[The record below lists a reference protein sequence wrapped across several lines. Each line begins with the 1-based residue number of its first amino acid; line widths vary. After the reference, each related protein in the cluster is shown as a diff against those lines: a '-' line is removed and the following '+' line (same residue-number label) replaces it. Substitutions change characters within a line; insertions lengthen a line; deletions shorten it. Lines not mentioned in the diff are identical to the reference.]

1 METTLTSKRYQSV
14 DFLRGIAIFT
24 MLCANVI
31 GYVSPASKHPEWIRF
46 YGSIAAPLFITLA
59 GYMVA
64 YTSDF
69 KKYKLNYYIIRG
81 SLILLTGVLIDAI
94 IWKIYPFTTFD
105 VLYLIGLSLPLVFLF
120 HNLKITFK
128 LVIITIVILTS
139 VLLRK
144 YIGYSDYPIEIDMFT
159 GQRTASPEN
168 QTSIVQ
174 HLFVDGW
181 FPIFPWLAFSF
192 LGSVIYTMASKYK
205 NFTSTNSLFT
215 STGLIIIGLIWLYVL
230 PFSSLLISRENY
242 SEIFYPPTIPF
253 IIYTFGLILLL
264 WGLANRIKKFRML
277 RPITLLGET
286 SLFIYILH
294 SCIVKFVVTP
304 IFSEDLDK
312 GNGSFNTSLGVYLLL
327 YLACLLAA
335 YLIHILRNKYGFKNF
350 FVRFFLGS

>member
-1 METTLTSKRYQSV
+1 METTSTRYQSV
-14 DFLRGIAIFT
+14 DFLRGIAIFA

-31 GYVSPASKHPEWIRF
+31 GYVSPASQHPEWIRF

-64 YTSDF
+64 YTSDL
-69 KKYKLNYYIIRG
+69 KKYNLNYYLIRG
-81 SLILLTGVLIDAI
+81 FLILLTGILIDAI
-94 IWKIYPFTTFD
+94 IWKIYPLTTFD

-120 HNLKITFK
+120 HNLKITYK
-128 LVIITIVILTS
+128 LVVISIVILTS

-144 YIGYSDYPIEIDMFT
+144 YFGYSDYPIEIDIFT
-159 GQRTASPEN
+159 GEKMASPEN
-168 QTSIVQ
+168 QTSIIN
-174 HLFVDGW
+174 HLFIDGW

-192 LGSVIYTMASKYK
+192 FGSVIYTLASKYK
-205 NFTSTNSLFT
+205 NFTSTNSLIT
-215 STGLIIIGLIWLYVL
+215 SIGLITIGLIWLYVL
-230 PFSSLLISRENY
+230 PLSSLLVSRENY

-264 WGLANRIKKFRML
+264 WGLANRITNFKIL

-294 SCIVKFVVTP
+294 SCIVKFAVTP
-304 IFSEDLDK
+304 IFKEDLNK
-312 GNGSFNTSLGVYLLL
+312 GNGSFNTSLGVYLLV
-327 YLACLLAA
+327 YLTCLGAA
-335 YLIHILRNKYGFKNF
+335 YLIHNCRKKYGFKNF